1 MWPSHPEPSL
11 LCLYFYVICST
22 VCANYATMVNKGD
35 AVNSDE
41 WRELPIEQ
49 QMGFRIPI
57 SAVVNMTN
65 LRNRQPVITVSE
77 YLRLHGQ
84 DPERESSNGS
94 WFRERYHT
102 HPNVFEANKTKTP
115 SLFIIENDWY
125 DPKGTTRVDYI
136 PEAMKRRG
144 NLDRQ
149 PGPDND
155 HGSAEYWPTVE
166 PTDLSRDLAE
176 TMFLSGSSLDWDTA
190 KNVLVTS
197 SDRIGDV
204 NLDDDEVVEELL
216 NVHGWEVLHTFPA
229 V

>member
-1 MWPSHPEPSL
+1 
-11 LCLYFYVICST
+11 
-22 VCANYATMVNKGD
+22 MVNRGD
-35 AVNSDE
+35 AVHSDE

-49 QMGFRIPI
+49 QMVFRIPI

-84 DPERESSNGS
+84 DPESESSDGHWS
-94 WFRERYHT
+94 RQWYHT
-102 HPNVFEANKTKTP
+102 HPNVFEANKAKTP

-125 DPKGTTRVDYI
+125 DPTGTIRVDYI

-144 NLDRQ
+144 NLDPQ
-149 PGPDND
+149 PGQDNQHD
-155 HGSAEYWPTVE
+155 SAEYWPTVE
-166 PTDLSRDLAE
+166 PTELSINLTE
-176 TMFLSGSSLDWDTA
+176 TMFSHGSSLDWDTA
-190 KNVLVTS
+190 KSVLVDA
-197 SDRIGDV
+197 SDLIGDV
-204 NLDDDEVVEELL
+204 NLDDDEVVESLL